1 MTSPSRKRTRPPAS
15 PCSSTSKALPT
26 CLRTRS
32 LSSTSARLRSQATWR
47 HPRTPAP
54 APQRLPLLLPRS
66 PDPSPVGA
74 QHFYPELRRGCA
86 PLAQAA
92 NVLSSSHHRQSGKSR
107 LLPSVLFSPCSLF
120 WKLSRERGFRLF
132 RADATIPLASIFPLW
147 RAYSHAHSLCSP
159 VLSLFTRF
167 LALFRRLLF
176 R

>member
-1 MTSPSRKRTRPPAS
+1 
-15 PCSSTSKALPT
+15 SSTSKALPT

-32 LSSTSARLRSQATWR
+32 SSSTSARLRSQATWR

-54 APQRLPLLLPRS
+54 APQRLPLLPPPRS
-66 PDPSPVGA
+66 PDPSPAGA

-92 NVLSSSHHRQSGKSR
+92 NAVSSSHDRHSGKSR
-107 LLPSVLFSPCSLF
+107 PLPSVLFSPCSLF
-120 WKLSRERGFRLF
+120 WKLSREQGFRLF
-132 RADATIPLASIFPLW
+132 RADATIPLASIFPLR

-176 R
+176 RAGSA